1 MLLTVLLYHTAVIS
15 EAIYLAVGTP
25 SDNNLVGEDTSQL
38 YSEEIFLSYLLFNI
52 QYYISQN

>member
-1 MLLTVLLYHTAVIS
+1 VLLTVLLYHTAVIS